1 MDFLKSE
8 RYLMEFVQNI
18 EYFLHFKGHN
28 SSVITSIFVGQGGL
42 FYSGATEG
50 QEEESVWIAGH

>member
-1 MDFLKSE
+1 MV
-8 RYLMEFVQNI
+8 FVQNI
-18 EYFLHFKGHN
+18 EYFLYFKGHN
-28 SSVITSIFVGQGGL
+28 SSVISSIFVGQGGL